1 MINKC
6 YNFLNFESWSR
17 VFIKI
22 AYLYHFL
29 RIFKSISNSTSSII
43 NFVEKKK
50 NRKSSSNSDYS
61 NGKCSR
67 PFSASYVTTW
77 NSTCLAEIL
86 DPPIFF
92 FFLHIS
98 TFPWILRFTSGLKF
112 TMLSPPS
119 PIFHY
124 TFLPKGCLSRS
135 YRFPQTAIEPVS
147 FRGYLLSHLELS
159 LDRMLYWLIVLY
171 LFFFFIIIRVERW
184 ITGTDRIEDLL
195 KLHND
200 VIKLRRKIVFLKR
213 DIIK

>member
-67 PFSASYVTTW
+67 PFSTSYVTTW

-86 DPPIFF
+86 DPPIF

-147 FRGYLLSHLELS
+147 FRGYSFRIWSYLSIECCIDWS
-159 LDRMLYWLIVLY
+159 CCTF
-171 LFFFFIIIRVERW
+171 FFFFIIIRVERW

>member
-67 PFSASYVTTW
+67 PFSTSYVTTW

-92 FFLHIS
+92 FSSYFHFSMDPSLHKWVKIHDAFSSLPYISLYFSPQGMSVTLLSIS
-98 TFPWILRFTSGLKF
+98 TNGYRA
-112 TMLSPPS
+112 
-119 PIFHY
+119 
-124 TFLPKGCLSRS
+124 CLISWL
-135 YRFPQTAIEPVS
+135 
-147 FRGYLLSHLELS
+147 LLSHLELS

-171 LFFFFIIIRVERW
+171 LFFFFSLSSALKD
-184 ITGTDRIEDLL
+184 GLQGRIGS
-195 KLHND
+195 
-200 VIKLRRKIVFLKR
+200 KIY
-213 DIIK
+213 

>member
-1 MINKC
+1 MFSTI
-6 YNFLNFESWSR
+6 FHE
-17 VFIKI
+17 
-22 AYLYHFL
+22 L
-29 RIFKSISNSTSSII
+29 RNHLEFHLSCRNS
-43 NFVEKKK
+43 
-50 NRKSSSNSDYS
+50 
-61 NGKCSR
+61 G
-67 PFSASYVTTW
+67 
-77 NSTCLAEIL
+77 ST
-86 DPPIFF
+86 DF

-147 FRGYLLSHLELS
+147 FRGYSFRIWSYFSIECCIDWS
-159 LDRMLYWLIVLY
+159 CCTF
-171 LFFFFIIIRVERW
+171 FFFFIIIRVERW

-200 VIKLRRKIVFLKR
+200 VIKLRRKIVFLRR

>member
-67 PFSASYVTTW
+67 PFSTSYVTTW

-92 FFLHIS
+92 FSSYFHFSMDPSLHKWVKIHDAFSSLPYISLYFSPQGMSVTLLSIS
-98 TFPWILRFTSGLKF
+98 TNGYRA
-112 TMLSPPS
+112 
-119 PIFHY
+119 
-124 TFLPKGCLSRS
+124 CLISW
-135 YRFPQTAIEPVS
+135 
-147 FRGYLLSHLELS
+147 LLSHLELS

-171 LFFFFIIIRVERW
+171 LFFFFHYHPRW
-184 ITGTDRIEDLL
+184 KMDY
-195 KLHND
+195 
-200 VIKLRRKIVFLKR
+200 R
-213 DIIK
+213 DG

>member
-1 MINKC
+1 MI
-6 YNFLNFESWSR
+6 
-17 VFIKI
+17 
-22 AYLYHFL
+22 
-29 RIFKSISNSTSSII
+29 SSIHKNSVSLSFFTNI
-43 NFVEKKK
+43 QKHLQFHILHNKFRRETKEK

-67 PFSASYVTTW
+67 PFSTSYVTTW

-86 DPPIFF
+86 DPPIF

-147 FRGYLLSHLELS
+147 FRGYSFRIWSYLS
-159 LDRMLYWLIVLY
+159 
-171 LFFFFIIIRVERW
+171 
-184 ITGTDRIEDLL
+184 IECCID
-195 KLHND
+195 
-200 VIKLRRKIVFLKR
+200 
-213 DIIK
+213 